1 MQIQSEQLAYWYFR
15 LNGFLNIPNFVVHPD
30 TGNDQ
35 RTDVDLLGVRF
46 PYRAELLLSPVPMRD
61 DDIFRHPRDKAHL
74 ILAEV
79 KVGLCNLNG
88 PWTKPGNENMQRVL
102 RAVGILPLQ
111 EIELAAAALYE
122 KGVYSNQLYKVSLFC
137 LGARKNP
144 EIADNYPKVIQLTW
158 EDCLT
163 FIDGRFRQ
171 YRGKKAGHNQ
181 WDKHG
186 KALWNCSRDSSTVEE
201 FIAQVEVI
209 G

>member
-1 MQIQSEQLAYWYFR
+1 
-15 LNGFLNIPNFVVHPD
+15 
-30 TGNDQ
+30 
-35 RTDVDLLGVRF
+35 
-46 PYRAELLLSPVPMRD
+46 
-61 DDIFRHPRDKAHL
+61 
-74 ILAEV
+74 
-79 KVGLCNLNG
+79 
-88 PWTKPGNENMQRVL
+88 MQRVL

-122 KGVYSNQLYKVSLFC
+122 KGVYSNQLYQVSLFC

-144 EIADNYPKVIQLTW
+144 EIADNYPEVTQLIW

-163 FIDGRFRQ
+163 FIDGRFRK

-181 WDKHG
+181 WDEHG